1 MKKNLK
7 YFENEL
13 NRINK
18 EFAEYKKQHM
28 EKPEIGKTVE
38 IAGMEW
44 MILDKTEKGYFAVL
58 NGFDGKERAFDSDS
72 NNWISSKLREE
83 LNTKFLKKIVDEL
96 GEDAVIGFDRDLLSL
111 DGQTEYGHCED
122 KISLLTVDE
131 YRKYRKLLPN
141 MPKWWWLIT
150 PWSTPVNDYNSTLAV
165 VSPSA
170 MSAALTTT
178 TVTVFAQFVSFLLQS
193 LNWEVMINGKRRFK
207 GNNKS

>member
-44 MILDKTEKGYFAVL
+44 MILDKTEKGYLAVL
-58 NGFDGKERAFDSDS
+58 NGFDGEERTFDSDS

-83 LNTKFLKKIVDEL
+83 LNTKFLKKIADEL
-96 GEDAVIGFDRDLLSL
+96 GEDAVIKFDRDLLSL

-141 MPKWWWLIT
+141 MQKWWWLIT
-150 PWSTPVNDYNSTLAV
+150 PWSTPVNDYKSTLTV
-165 VSPSA
+165 VSPSGFIGR
-170 MSAALTTT
+170 SYC
-178 TVTVFAQFVSFLLQS
+178 
-193 LNWEVMINGKRRFK
+193 NGEIGVRPVCIFSSSIFESENDK
-207 GNNKS
+207 

>member
-18 EFAEYKKQHM
+18 EFDEYKKQHM
-28 EKPEIGKTVE
+28 EKPEIGKTIE

-44 MILDKTEKGYFAVL
+44 MILKKTEKGYFAVL
-58 NGFDGKERAFDSDS
+58 NGFDGKERTFDSDS
-72 NNWISSKLREE
+72 NNWIESDLRKE
-83 LNTKFLKKIVDEL
+83 LNDSFLKKITEEL
-96 GEDAVIGFDRDLLSL
+96 GEDAVVEFDRDLLSL

-141 MPKWWWLIT
+141 TNGWWWLIT
-150 PWSTPVNDYNSTLAV
+150 PWSTPANGYSTLTV
-165 VSPSA
+165 VSPSGGVN
-170 MSAALTTT
+170 SYNCYYSSCG
-178 TVTVFAQFVSFLLQS
+178 VRPVCIFSSSIFESK
-193 LNWEVMINGKRRFK
+193 NDK
-207 GNNKS
+207 

>member
-44 MILDKTEKGYFAVL
+44 MILEKTEKGYFAVL
-58 NGFDGKERAFDSDS
+58 DGFDGKERTFDSDS
-72 NNWISSKLREE
+72 NNWISSELREE
-83 LNTKFLKKIVDEL
+83 LNTKFLKKISDEL

-150 PWSTPVNDYNSTLAV
+150 PWSTPVNDYNSTLTV
-165 VSPSA
+165 VSPSGFIDCYGC
-170 MSAALTTT
+170 SC
-178 TVTVFAQFVSFLLQS
+178 S
-193 LNWEVMINGKRRFK
+193 LGVRPVCIFSSSIFELG
-207 GNNKS
+207 SDD

>member
-58 NGFDGKERAFDSDS
+58 NGFDGEERTFDSDS

-96 GEDAVIGFDRDLLSL
+96 GEGAVIGFDRDLLSL
-111 DGQTEYGHCED
+111 DGQKEYGHCED

-165 VSPSA
+165 VSPSGD
-170 MSAALTTT
+170 
-178 TVTVFAQFVSFLLQS
+178 VFSYYCFDSGGVRPVCIFSSSIFES
-193 LNWEVMINGKRRFK
+193 ENDK
-207 GNNKS
+207 

>member
-58 NGFDGKERAFDSDS
+58 NGFDGKERTFDSNS
-72 NNWISSKLREE
+72 NNWISSKLRNE
-83 LNTKFLKKIVDEL
+83 LNARFLKKITDEL
-96 GEDAVIGFDRDLLSL
+96 GEDAVIEFDRDLLSL

-141 MPKWWWLIT
+141 MLKWWWLIT
-150 PWSTPVNDYNSTLAV
+150 PWSTPVNDYNSTLTV
-165 VSPSA
+165 VSPSG
-170 MSAALTTT
+170 LI
-178 TVTVFAQFVSFLLQS
+178 LC
-193 LNWEVMINGKRRFK
+193 INYYDSYGVRPVCIFSSSIFESENDK
-207 GNNKS
+207 

>member
-38 IAGMEW
+38 IVGMEW

-58 NGFDGKERAFDSDS
+58 DGFDGKERTFDSDS
-72 NNWISSKLREE
+72 NNWISSELREE
-83 LNTKFLKKIVDEL
+83 LNTKFLKKISDEL
-96 GEDAVIGFDRDLLSL
+96 GEDAVIEFDRDLLSL
-111 DGQTEYGHCED
+111 DGQTEYGHYKD

-150 PWSTPVNDYNSTLAV
+150 PWSTPANNYNSTLTV
-165 VSPSA
+165 VSPSG
-170 MSAALTTT
+170 SIDSYY
-178 TVTVFAQFVSFLLQS
+178 FNCSFGVRPVCIFSSSIFELES
-193 LNWEVMINGKRRFK
+193 DD
-207 GNNKS
+207 

>member
-28 EKPEIGKTVE
+28 EKPKIGKTVE

-58 NGFDGKERAFDSDS
+58 NGFDGKERTFDSDS

-83 LNTKFLKKIVDEL
+83 LNTKFLKKIADEL

-111 DGQTEYGHCED
+111 DWQTEYGHCED

-150 PWSTPVNDYNSTLAV
+150 PWSTPVNDYSSTLAV
-165 VSPSA
+165 VSPSG
-170 MSAALTTT
+170 
-178 TVTVFAQFVSFLLQS
+178 FIHGDGYYGSFGVRPVCIFSSSIFELGS
-193 LNWEVMINGKRRFK
+193 DD
-207 GNNKS
+207 

>member
-28 EKPEIGKTVE
+28 KKPEIGKTVE

-58 NGFDGKERAFDSDS
+58 NGFDGKERVFDSDS

-96 GEDAVIGFDRDLLSL
+96 GEDAVIEFDRDLLSL
-111 DGQTEYGHCED
+111 DGQTEYGHYKD

-150 PWSTPVNDYNSTLAV
+150 PWSTPANDYNSTLTV
-165 VSPSA
+165 VSPSGCICGLFYD
-170 MSAALTTT
+170 SCGGVRPVCIFSSSIFELE
-178 TVTVFAQFVSFLLQS
+178 SDD
-193 LNWEVMINGKRRFK
+193 
-207 GNNKS
+207 

>member
-44 MILDKTEKGYFAVL
+44 MILDKAEKGYFAVL
-58 NGFDGKERAFDSDS
+58 NGFDGEKRTFDSDS

-83 LNTKFLKKIVDEL
+83 LNTKFLKKIADEL
-96 GEDAVIGFDRDLLSL
+96 GEDAVIGFDRDLISL
-111 DGQTEYGHCED
+111 DGKTEYGHCED

-150 PWSTPVNDYNSTLAV
+150 PWSTPANDYNSTLAV
-165 VSPSA
+165 VSPSG
-170 MSAALTTT
+170 
-178 TVTVFAQFVSFLLQS
+178 VIGSFICYGCS
-193 LNWEVMINGKRRFK
+193 GVRPVCIFSSSIFESENDK
-207 GNNKS
+207 

>member
-44 MILDKTEKGYFAVL
+44 MILDKTEKGYFAIL
-58 NGFDGKERAFDSDS
+58 NGFDEKERTFDLDS

-83 LNTKFLKKIVDEL
+83 LNTKFLKKIADEL
-96 GEDAVIGFDRDLLSL
+96 GEDAVVEFDRDLLSL

-141 MPKWWWLIT
+141 MSKWWWLIT
-150 PWSTPVNDYNSTLAV
+150 PWSTPANDYSSTLTV
-165 VSPSA
+165 VSPSGFIGGI
-170 MSAALTTT
+170 SCDY
-178 TVTVFAQFVSFLLQS
+178 V
-193 LNWEVMINGKRRFK
+193 NGVRPVCIFSSSIFES
-207 GNNKS
+207 GSGD

>member
-18 EFAEYKKQHM
+18 EFDEYKKQHM
-28 EKPEIGKTVE
+28 EKPEIGKTIE

-44 MILDKTEKGYFAVL
+44 MILKKTEKGYFAVL
-58 NGFDGKERAFDSDS
+58 NGFDGKERTFDSDS
-72 NNWISSKLREE
+72 NNWIESDLRKE
-83 LNTKFLKKIVDEL
+83 LNDSFLKKITEEL
-96 GEDAVIGFDRDLLSL
+96 GEDAVVEFDRDLLSL

-141 MPKWWWLIT
+141 TNGWWWLIT
-150 PWSTPVNDYNSTLAV
+150 PWSTPANGYISTLTV
-165 VSPSA
+165 VSPSGFFGK
-170 MSAALTTT
+170 S
-178 TVTVFAQFVSFLLQS
+178 SYG
-193 LNWEVMINGKRRFK
+193 NGGGVRPVCIFSSSIFESKNDK
-207 GNNKS
+207 